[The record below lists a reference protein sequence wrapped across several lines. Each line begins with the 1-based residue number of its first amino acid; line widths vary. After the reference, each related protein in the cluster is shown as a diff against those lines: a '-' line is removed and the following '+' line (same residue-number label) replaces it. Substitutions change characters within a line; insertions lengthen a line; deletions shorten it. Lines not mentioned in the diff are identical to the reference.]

1 MRVYS
6 FPPVAADDA
15 RILILGSMP
24 GIASLQAT
32 QYYAHPRNHFWR
44 IISEIYGQSAVP
56 DYPQRLKLLCANRL
70 ALWDVLHS
78 CVRPGSLDA
87 AIEHHSAEPNELIG
101 LLQSHPAIVRI
112 CCNGG
117 TAFTALRRYFGNAL
131 RARFPQ
137 VEVRQLPSTS
147 AANASWSYARKL
159 LAWQQGLNPAQPT
172 RA

>member
-1 MRVYS
+1 MRVFS

-24 GIASLQAT
+24 GIASLQAA

-44 IISEIYGQSAVP
+44 IISEVCGHGAVP
-56 DYPQRLKLLCANRL
+56 GYARRLQLLRANRL

-78 CVRPGSLDA
+78 CVRPGSLDS
-87 AIEHHSAEPNELIG
+87 AIEHHSAAPNDLVA

-117 TAFTALRRYFGNAL
+117 TAFTALRRHFGSAL
-131 RARFPQ
+131 REHFPRA
-137 VEVRQLPSTS
+137 EVLQLPSTS
-147 AANASWSYARKL
+147 PANASWSYARKL
-159 LAWQQGLNPAQPT
+159 LAWQQALSP
-172 RA
+172 